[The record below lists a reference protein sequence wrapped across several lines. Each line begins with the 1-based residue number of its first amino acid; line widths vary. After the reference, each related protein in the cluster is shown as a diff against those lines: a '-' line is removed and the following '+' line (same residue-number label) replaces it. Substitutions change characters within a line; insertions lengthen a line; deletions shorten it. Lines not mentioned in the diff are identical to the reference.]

1 MDKINIAE
9 KLSAEDPHWF
19 PALIGTVDNYG
30 IKVVKLEG
38 EFVWHEHDNEDEMFF
53 VINGAFY
60 MYFRDKIIHI
70 GKG

>member
-19 PALIGTVDNYG
+19 SALIGTVDNYY

-38 EFVWHEHDNEDEMFF
+38 
-53 VINGAFY
+53 
-60 MYFRDKIIHI
+60 
-70 GKG
+70 